1 MMRCD
6 LHVHSNASDAV
17 LRQAFTM
24 LCGVR
29 ECYSEPEEIYR
40 IEKERGMGLVA
51 ITDHIIRLDSARAAF
66 YLAKKY
72 PKDCF
77 TGGEYLIKDPEQGLM
92 LEALCCDFN
101 ETQHEEL
108 FRLAQV
114 GPEAFI
120 EYAQKQKLP
129 SPILVHCA
137 WPVAVKQKLIPEA
150 IDKWTDMFP
159 LFEII
164 NGDLE
169 RANDIAI
176 LFAKAKGLKP
186 VDNSGRRWW
195 KTTGGSDAHLLSG
208 LGRAYTV
215 APKARNKKDF
225 LEALRAGEVY
235 GEGEYSSLALFN
247 DQIYEGI
254 SAYMRH
260 EWHEMKRMGFREYA
274 IKYPNKLVYMSLI
287 PVLRPVLP
295 LAIATNLRT
304 RLEEQSYDLEQKVID
319 YILKQE
325 FKEEKMEIHER
336 IEKRKAELKAGTKK
350 AGYYLPLP
358 NGIRARIV
366 EKLRTGWNLADAEYE
381 PGKQESEE
389 ESSPAQFLAPLLR
402 MAKPVFGE
410 EIIERMVEMLKGGNK

>member
-1 MMRCD
+1 MIKCD

-17 LRQAFTM
+17 LQHAFAK

-40 IEKERGMGLVA
+40 IEKERGMGAFTV
-51 ITDHIIRLDSARAAF
+51 TDHIVRLDSARAAF
-66 YLAKKY
+66 DLAKKY

-77 TGGEYLIKDPEQGLM
+77 TGGEYMIKDPETGFM
-92 LEALCCDFN
+92 LEAVCCDYN

-129 SPILVHCA
+129 CSLVHCA
-137 WPVAVKQKLIPEA
+137 WPVAVKQKLNPEA
-150 IDKWTDMFP
+150 IDKWTEMFP
-159 LFEII
+159 LFETI

-176 LFAKAKGLKP
+176 LFAKKKGLKP

-195 KTTGGSDAHLLSG
+195 KTTGGGDAHLLSG

-260 EWHEMKRMGFREYA
+260 EWHEMKRLGFREYA

-287 PVLRPVLP
+287 PAFRPILP

-366 EKLRTGWNLADAEYE
+366 EKVRTGWNLADAEYE
-381 PGKQESEE
+381 PGEQESEE
-389 ESSPAQFLAPLLR
+389 ESSPAQYLVPLLK
-402 MAKPVFGE
+402 MAEPVLKWLKLE
-410 EIIERMVEMLKGGNK
+410 NLIEKATGGSK